1 MREGDQRHAQA
12 ALPPGKKP
20 VPIVQDAGKAPGPV
34 WAGAEYLAPTGFRS
48 PHPAVRIELLKQ
60 LRHPAQLVGGC
71 IIQTTFPAARIK
83 SADLQRTLART
94 VCCGPAHRTGL
105 VLTSRTH

>member
-71 IIQTTFPAARIK
+71 IMQTTFPAVRINPRIC
-83 SADLQRTLART
+83 SGLLPELFVAVLHIALA
-94 VCCGPAHRTGL
+94 L
-105 VLTSRTH
+105 Y